1 MVSCWSLVVVVAV
14 VVVVAGVVV
23 VVAVVVVALGPCP
36 AERPKGRREIP
47 GRVPAA
53 SAPAGGCVRS
63 SWFEALVN

>member
-1 MVSCWSLVVVVAV
+1 MVV
-14 VVVVAGVVV
+14 GVGVGV
-23 VVAVVVVALGPCP
+23 GVVAVVVVALGPCP

-63 SWFEALVN
+63 SWFEALVS